1 MQLCESKGERYGLY
15 GKGVRTAPFPNTE
28 QDMNFP
34 KQFRDGGLL

>member
-1 MQLCESKGERYGLY
+1 MQLCESKGERYGL

-28 QDMNFP
+28 QDVNFP